1 MRVQGTR
8 NGEVSTLVSVEG
20 TMRQGRG
27 SAEGVGARSGKGL
40 QTTDDGN
47 PEVGIAHGR
56 KARGQADHWGRARI
70 LIGRRYPTRAPGFTE
85 Y

>member
-40 QTTDDGN
+40 HSTKDGN
-47 PEVGIAHGR
+47 PWVGVRTGARHADGRYTDMIWREVV
-56 KARGQADHWGRARI
+56 ARRDYLSR
-70 LIGRRYPTRAPGFTE
+70 
-85 Y
+85 